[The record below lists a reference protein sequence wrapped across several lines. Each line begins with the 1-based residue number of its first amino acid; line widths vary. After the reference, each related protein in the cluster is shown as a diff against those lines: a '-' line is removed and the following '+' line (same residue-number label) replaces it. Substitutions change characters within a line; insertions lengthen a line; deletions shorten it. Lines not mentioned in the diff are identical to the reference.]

1 MTDLRTL
8 IDRPYNSKI
17 KNFDLMVAQLSKY
30 LNPYEIDLLV
40 DFMDTIAGSQ
50 WDINPTPTDCASQFR
65 IILGSERYEQVVA
78 KWSAANQ
85 NLIVDGKKKFIHI
98 ATGQVFDG
106 LDETD
111 NPHDYREIY
120 I

>member
-1 MTDLRTL
+1 MKSL
-8 IDRPYNSKI
+8 IDRPDTTRI

-30 LNPYEIDLLV
+30 MNEYEIDLVV
-40 DFMDTIAGSQ
+40 DFMDTISDSK
-50 WDINPTPTDCASQFR
+50 WDVNPSVEDSATQLKL
-65 IILGSERYEQVVA
+65 ILGTDRYNQIKFEWA
-78 KWSAANQ
+78 KNNQ
-85 NLIVDGKKKFIHI
+85 KLINDGRVKFIHI
-98 ATGQVFDG
+98 ATGEVFDG